1 MLKSWNKFNFCNE
14 FSGEPVVCQQ
24 GSASL
29 NMANCLLAE
38 RGIDYSVLHLNDPA
52 CKGQMEEQ
60 THMVT
65 FEFNSNTC
73 GALVMVGALIIEMNE
88 TNCWIQIFDHRP
100 PCDCVSG
107 KWKRDSLQ
115 EHHHDTE

>member
-1 MLKSWNKFNFCNE
+1 
-14 FSGEPVVCQQ
+14 
-24 GSASL
+24 
-29 NMANCLLAE
+29 MANCLLAE

-88 TNCWIQIFDHRP
+88 TNRWIQIFDHRP
-100 PCDCVSG
+100 TCDCVSG

>member
-1 MLKSWNKFNFCNE
+1 MIVCYKLNVEELKEVTFYNWP
-14 FSGEPVVCQQ
+14 SGEPAVCQQ

-29 NMANCLLAE
+29 NMANCLLTE
-38 RGIDYSVLHLNDPA
+38 RGIDYTVLHLNDPE

-73 GALVMVGALIIEMNE
+73 GAVVTVGAFIVATNK
-88 TNCWIQIFDHRP
+88 TNC
-100 PCDCVSG
+100 
-107 KWKRDSLQ
+107 
-115 EHHHDTE
+115 